1 MNVSANGL
9 SALAVHDHAPLFATT
24 SAPYTTSSAYGS
36 STSTANTGG
45 VRKGQRMNVYRME
58 HREEASPDVN
68 AFDSGRYT
76 PSGANGLVGKD
87 SSRRMSNGY
96 PFPSIGATDSEGM
109 QPLCL
114 SSTLLRGD
122 VGNAIGLGG
131 AQNGSSANLSGPVDS
146 TTRDNAAGRR
156 KWGAHQ
162 NALAF
167 HPVSFLSAHALSL
180 LISS

>member
-9 SALAVHDHAPLFATT
+9 SALAVHDQAPLFATT

-36 STSTANTGG
+36 STTNTNTGG
-45 VRKGQRMNVYRME
+45 VRKGQRMNVYRIE
-58 HREEASPDVN
+58 HREEVSPEIN

-76 PSGANGLVGKD
+76 PSGANGSVRKD
-87 SSRRMSNGY
+87 NSRRMSSGY
-96 PFPSIGATDSEGM
+96 PFPSVGATDAEGL
-109 QPLCL
+109 QPVCL

-122 VGNAIGLGG
+122 VGNAIGLGS
-131 AQNGSSANLSGPVDS
+131 AQNGSSANLVVPAENTG
-146 TTRDNAAGRR
+146 RDTSAGRR

-167 HPVSFLSAHALSL
+167 HPVSRPFRPTFWC
-180 LISS
+180 